1 MSTVKEELVSNLK
14 DILSFGSVFPIDKYA
29 FIKEDFSEDDVLTI
43 NEIWENI
50 FKSVSFMA
58 DKVESFNF
66 DVDSA
71 GRKATSFNSSYK
83 NFKNALLNA
92 GSDSNEMLTLLIGAL
107 DSDARSLKELILWS
121 KCNQIFVTTQI
132 LTVYFSI

>member
-66 DVDSA
+66 DVYSA
-71 GRKATSFNSSYK
+71 EIISTSFNSMYNKVKS
-83 NFKNALLNA
+83 ALLKA
-92 GSDSNEMLTLLIGAL
+92 GSVSNDAFLDLLSIL
-107 DSDARSLKELILWS
+107 DSRTSSLKELILWS
-121 KCNQIFVTTQI
+121 KCNQIFLTIQI